1 MTIMD
6 APKLPAEPAQ
16 SDDYGTE
23 VLCAS
28 WNPAAGAVAEPIG
41 QACREWLAD
50 LSGVDAE
57 GFLRQF
63 YRCEG
68 S

>member
-1 MTIMD
+1 MD
-6 APKLPAEPAQ
+6 APDIPADVPQPDE
-16 SDDYGTE
+16 YGTE

-28 WNPAAGAVAEPIG
+28 WNPVISAVSEPIG
-41 QACREWLAD
+41 QACRELLAD
-50 LSGVDAE
+50 LSGVDVDS
-57 GFLRQF
+57 FLRQF